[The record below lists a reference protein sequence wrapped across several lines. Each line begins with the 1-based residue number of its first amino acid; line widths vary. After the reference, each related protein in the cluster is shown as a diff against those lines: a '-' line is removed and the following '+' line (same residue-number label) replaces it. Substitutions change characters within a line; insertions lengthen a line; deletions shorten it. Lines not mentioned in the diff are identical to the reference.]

1 MSNITLDEM
10 GPLLTREASAR
21 RTTLLGIFVLVS
33 LAFLVTALLWQK
45 KYSSYV
51 QLYVDDSR
59 IVAPIV
65 GVETSTSR
73 DQANVAKEEL
83 FSSEIMNAIL
93 EDVGYIKPGISAIER
108 ERVKED
114 IIGDTQVHNINNQL
128 LEIVFE
134 HWDPK
139 VAFETTTRYA
149 DLFLA
154 KTMKSSSEE
163 TTEAFEFIID
173 QVETYRNKLEDA
185 EGRLES
191 FRTQYPGVSIST
203 ESNVEQR
210 IVELRRDVEKN
221 QLQFAEADQRR
232 KSLKRELSSE
242 SSTIATEYAAS
253 QVRDQITELHSEVEI
268 LRLNYTDD
276 YPDIVRLNQQIED
289 LKQMAVARRDRA
301 KANTGSGRTTFNL
314 GNTAYSGASNL
325 SPVYQQLR
333 SDLARTSAN
342 ADSLR
347 SRLQQLRVLL
357 KKEVER
363 SVQSSRVERELT
375 ELSRNYQINKELYE
389 DLLRRQE
396 SARLSMSL
404 GAQKQGVLYRI
415 HQPANFPVLPTGLRF
430 VHIALAGI
438 VVATFLPFLYLFLF
452 LKLDPRIR
460 TASAITDVLEL
471 PLLTTVPHMKQPG
484 EKAAFFQRPV
494 AMLAVVAA
502 VVLLYIVMFIIKMM
516 IDPAAGGNFL

>member
-10 GPLLTREASAR
+10 GPLLSREASAR
-21 RTTLLGIFVLVS
+21 RGTLLGIFVLVS
-33 LAFLVTALLWQK
+33 LGFLVTALLWQK
-45 KYSSYV
+45 KYTSYV

-65 GVETSTSR
+65 GAETATSR

-83 FSSEIMNAIL
+83 FSSEIMDRIL
-93 EDVGYIKPGISAIER
+93 EDVGYLEPGMSAIER
-108 ERVKED
+108 ERIKED
-114 IIGDTQVHNINNQL
+114 IIADTEVHNINNQL
-128 LEIVFE
+128 LEIVYR
-134 HWDPK
+134 HWNPK
-139 VAFETTTRYA
+139 VAFDTTTRYA

-154 KTMKSSSEE
+154 KTMNSSAEE
-163 TTEAFEFIID
+163 TTDAFEFIID

-191 FRTQYPGVSIST
+191 FRSQYPGVSTTT
-203 ESNVEQR
+203 EGNVEQR
-210 IVELRRDVEKN
+210 IIELRRDLEKT

-232 KSLKRELSSE
+232 ISLTRELSSE
-242 SSTIATEYAAS
+242 SSTIAEEFQAS
-253 QVRDQITELHSEVEI
+253 QIRDQVAQLQSEIEV

-289 LKQMAVARRDRA
+289 LKQI
-301 KANTGSGRTTFNL
+301 ANNQQSRGNTSGSGKAIFNL
-314 GNTAYSGASNL
+314 GSASYTGAANL

-333 SDLARTSAN
+333 SDLARTSAE
-342 ADSLR
+342 ADSLG

-357 KKEVER
+357 DKEVER
-363 SVQSSRVERELT
+363 SAQSTRVERELT
-375 ELSRNYQINKELYE
+375 ELSRDYQINKELYE

-404 GAQKQGVLYRI
+404 GAEQQGVLYRI

-430 VHIALAGI
+430 IHIALAGFVLAAI
-438 VVATFLPFLYLFLF
+438 LPFVYLFVF

-460 TASAITDVLEL
+460 TASAVTDVLEL

-484 EKAAFFQRPV
+484 EKSSWFSRPAAILV
-494 AMLAVVAA
+494 VVAIIVA
-502 VVLLYIVMFIIKMM
+502 LYIAMFILKMM
-516 IDPAAGGNFL
+516 LDPAAGGSFL